1 MENYEKETIA
11 AIATALSDSG
21 IGIVRISGENA
32 IYIVDSIFRSAS
44 GKKILTKV
52 QSHMIHYG
60 YIVDKDE
67 NIIDEVMTSVMKA
80 PKSYTM
86 EDTVE
91 INCHGGVL
99 VMQKVLETVLQAGAR
114 LAEPGEFT
122 KRAFL
127 NGRIDLSRAE
137 AVIDV
142 IHSQNEYALSS
153 SVSQLKGRLSDKIR
167 SLREDILYQIA
178 FIESALD
185 DPEHISVDGYSDTLR
200 SSAEE
205 IIQELERLI
214 HSADDGRV
222 IKEGIKTVIVGKPNA
237 GKSSLLN
244 VLAGHER
251 AIVTDIEGTT
261 RDVLEETIKLGV
273 LNLNVVDTAGI
284 RQTEDLI
291 EKIGVDKALEYAE
304 TADLII
310 YVVDAS
316 RSLDEN
322 DEKIINMISDKKS
335 IVLLNKSDIDTVI
348 SAEHIKE
355 KVSNI
360 PIISISA
367 KEERGIKDLEDK
379 VKEMFLK
386 GDISF
391 NDQVYIS
398 NVRQK
403 NALLEALE
411 SMKKVIRSIDDNM
424 PEDFYS
430 IDLMDAYESLGYI
443 TGNSVGEDLIN
454 EIFSK
459 FCMGK

>member
-1 MENYEKETIA
+1 M
-11 AIATALSDSG
+11 
-21 IGIVRISGENA
+21 
-32 IYIVDSIFRSAS
+32 
-44 GKKILTKV
+44 
-52 QSHMIHYG
+52 
-60 YIVDKDE
+60 
-67 NIIDEVMTSVMKA
+67 
-80 PKSYTM
+80 
-86 EDTVE
+86 
-91 INCHGGVL
+91 
-99 VMQKVLETVLQAGAR
+99 
-114 LAEPGEFT
+114 
-122 KRAFL
+122 
-127 NGRIDLSRAE
+127 
-137 AVIDV
+137 
-142 IHSQNEYALSS
+142 
-153 SVSQLKGRLSDKIR
+153 
-167 SLREDILYQIA
+167 
-178 FIESALD
+178 
-185 DPEHISVDGYSDTLR
+185 R

-322 DEKIINMISDKKS
+322 DEKIINMISAKKS

>member
-1 MENYEKETIA
+1 MNGTFSGDTIA
-11 AIATALSDSG
+11 AISTPVAAGG
-21 IGIVRISGENA
+21 IGMVRMSGPQAFEIA
-32 IYIVDSIFRSAS
+32 DQIFVS
-44 GKKILTKV
+44 V
-52 QSHMIHYG
+52 SHKTVSETGG
-60 YIVDKDE
+60 YHGLFGRLHDE
-67 NIIDEVMTSVMKA
+67 QGEIDEAVVFVYRT
-80 PKSYTM
+80 PRSYTG
-86 EDTVE
+86 EDVVE
-91 INCHGGVL
+91 ICCHGGIYL
-99 VMQKVLETVLQAGAR
+99 VQRTLRACISAGAR
-114 LAEPGEFT
+114 PAQAGEFT
-122 KRAFL
+122 RRAFL
-127 NGRIDLSRAE
+127 NGKMDLSQAE

-142 IHSQNEYALSS
+142 INSENEYALQS
-153 SVSQLKGRLSDKIR
+153 SVSQLKGSVKKKINDI
-167 SLREDILYQIA
+167 REKIIYHTA
-178 FIESALD
+178 FIETALD